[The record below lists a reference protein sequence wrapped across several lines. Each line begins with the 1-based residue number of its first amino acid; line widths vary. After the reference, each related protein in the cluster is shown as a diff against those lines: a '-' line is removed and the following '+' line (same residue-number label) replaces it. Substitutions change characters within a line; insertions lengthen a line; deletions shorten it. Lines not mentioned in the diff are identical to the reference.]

1 MTASG
6 VLRSGRGG
14 LVVVATVAVVAI
26 WGLSGLAGSQETSSG
41 QVALQQLRNRGQAQ
55 FEEKLYAQA
64 AQIFAEVVEDPE
76 ATAQDYLNLGLARFR
91 DRNYA
96 GALEALQEAEVR
108 DESHP
113 GVPFLTGLVAK
124 RAGQFEVARVELEH
138 AQQLDPTDPAIN
150 YNLGAVYTQ
159 LGNTDAALEEFGKVT
174 ALGFDIALQHYVS
187 SLYQHFQILLR
198 RGQREAAEP
207 EIEDY
212 RVSIRRLSMAA
223 RAPVALEQSIHAQI
237 GVPSLNLMPSRA
249 DNAGSLSMRERPA
262 IEALPARPYNLVVSD
277 FNADNQPD
285 VIAAALEG
293 RVWLSSP
300 GGLEPQAFAAP
311 AGPAA
316 AGDFDRD
323 GWTDLYIASPQGDTL
338 LRNRLGDL
346 GPEEAPPAPMT
357 PLFEVVETEGL
368 PAGGSPT
375 SVLWVDYDHD
385 GDLDVLI
392 THDASDGAPISD
404 RLIRNQGGGA
414 FLDVT
419 EAAGLGSPRRSRGAL
434 WGDFDVDHDVDL
446 YVFGGESN
454 SLYTNLRAGRFAD
467 IAAAAG
473 ALGPGET
480 RAAVAEDFNNDG
492 YLDIVLAAPGG
503 FTVLRN
509 SGQGTFLAVDAAGVS
524 GLTGGASA
532 DIEVADWNNDSYLD
546 LVLSTSEG
554 LRFLA
559 NNGDFR
565 FIPFE
570 PGPFEAPSA
579 APAEGERT
587 DAAPRP
593 LAEAARRPLMVA
605 ADANGDGGVD
615 LLLER
620 PDRLSWVM
628 QEGPAAAWV
637 GLRLTGVKN
646 NILGVGSTVEVK
658 AGGLYQMRP
667 FRRFPMHFG
676 VADVTSL
683 DVVRIRWPNGIVQ
696 NLLNEPVDRL
706 VMTTELER
714 LEGSCP
720 FMYVWNGSDWE
731 FINEVLGIAPLG
743 MPLAEGVIH
752 TPDPDEYVPVPGE
765 LFRRRGGEFEIRLT
779 EELREA
785 GYLDAAR
792 LLAVDHP
799 ETLQVFPDE
808 RFSAP
813 PHPPFRLFL
822 VDNQRRVGALDQDG
836 RDWSVELAAVDGE
849 WAVPF
854 VPGPYDGMA
863 TPHSLTF
870 DLARSWPSG
879 EEHTADGSGVDDPI
893 RLYLTGW
900 VYWATGSINLAADQ
914 DPRHA
919 FTPVSL
925 EVPDGSGG
933 WRVAIEDIGLP
944 NAKNSTLVVDLSR
957 HLLREDPRVRLRTT
971 MRLYW
976 DAVAFTIGG
985 AYPEALS
992 PQGSWQ
998 ESHGVPRA
1006 GRMVLGDGSAP
1017 VRVNVLAPT
1026 GADLRPRGF
1035 SELHRSVD
1043 GYETFDYQSVLQT
1056 APWDQHPGTYTR
1068 FGTVDDLVQAAD
1080 DRYVI
1085 FGTGDELSIRFAG
1098 ELPAV
1103 PAGWRRDYLIYL
1115 NGWVKDGDLNTL
1127 HGDQVEPLP
1136 FHGMSSYPYAAAES
1150 YPDDAEHR
1158 AFLERYLTRPAR
1170 LINTPLRPHR

>member
-1 MTASG
+1 MTVRG
-6 VLRSGRGG
+6 VLRSNRGG
-14 LVVVATVAVVAI
+14 LIVAVIVATAAI
-26 WGLSGLAGSQETSSG
+26 WGLSGLAGSQETSSR
-41 QVALQQLRNRGQAQ
+41 QEALQQLRNLGQAQ

-64 AQIFAEVVEDPE
+64 SQIFTEVAESPE
-76 ATAQDYLNLGLARFR
+76 ATAQDYLNLALARFR
-91 DRNYA
+91 DRDHA
-96 GALEALQEAEVR
+96 AALEALQEARAR
-108 DESHP
+108 DELHT
-113 GVPFLTGLVAK
+113 GVPFLTGLIAK
-124 RAGQFEVARVELEH
+124 RAGQFEVARDELER
-138 AQQLDPTDPAIN
+138 AQQLDPADPAIN

-159 LGNTDAALEEFGKVT
+159 LGNTDAALTEFEKVT

-212 RVSIRRLSMAA
+212 RVSIRRLSQAA
-223 RAPVALEQSIHAQI
+223 RAPIALEQSIHAQVQ
-237 GVPSLNLMPSRA
+237 VPSLSLVPANVDS
-249 DNAGSLSMRERPA
+249 AGSLRMQELPA
-262 IEALPARPYNLVVSD
+262 IDALPGSPYDLVVSD
-277 FNADNQPD
+277 FNADDLPD
-285 VIAAALEG
+285 VVATGPEG
-293 RVWLSSP
+293 QVWLSSP
-300 GGLEPQAFAAP
+300 TGLAPQALAVP
-311 AGPAA
+311 TGPAA

-323 GWTDLYIASPQGDTL
+323 GWADLYIANPQGDIL
-338 LRNRLGDL
+338 LRNRMGDL
-346 GPEEAPPAPMT
+346 GAREAVPEAPQEVPT
-357 PLFEVVETEGL
+357 PLFEVVDTEGL

-385 GDLDVLI
+385 GDLDVLV
-392 THDASDGAPISD
+392 THDAPNGEPTPD
-404 RLIRNQGGGA
+404 RLLRNQGGGA
-414 FLDVT
+414 FLDAT
-419 EAAGLGSPRRSRGAL
+419 DSAGVGSPRRSTGAL

-446 YVFGGESN
+446 YVWGGDSN
-454 SLYTNLRAGRFAD
+454 SLYTNLRAGSFAD

-473 ALGPGET
+473 ALGPGGT
-480 RAAVAEDFNNDG
+480 RAAVAEDFDNDG
-492 YLDIVLAAPGG
+492 YLDILLASAEE
-503 FTVLRN
+503 FVVLRN
-509 SGQGTFLAVDAAGVS
+509 SGRGTFLAVDAVGLS
-524 GLTGGASA
+524 DLTGGPAA

-554 LRFLA
+554 LRFFA
-559 NNGDFR
+559 NSGSFR
-565 FIPFE
+565 FLPFE
-570 PGPFEAPSA
+570 PGPFEAPSGA
-579 APAEGERT
+579 VAEGQGV
-587 DAAPRP
+587 AA
-593 LAEAARRPLMVA
+593 AQRPLMVA
-605 ADANGDGGVD
+605 ADANGDGGMD
-615 LLLER
+615 LLLEH
-620 PDRLSWVM
+620 PDRLSWAM
-628 QEGPAAAWV
+628 QDGPTAGWV

-646 NILGVGSTVEVK
+646 NILGVGSTIEVK

-667 FRRFPMHFG
+667 FRQFPMHFG
-676 VADVTSL
+676 VADVASL

-696 NLLNEPVDRL
+696 NLLNEQVDRL
-706 VMTTELER
+706 VLTTELER

-720 FMYVWNGSDWE
+720 FLYVWNGAEWE
-731 FINEVLGIAPLG
+731 FINEVLGVAPLG
-743 MPLAEGVIH
+743 MPLAEGLVH

-765 LFRRRGGEFEIRLT
+765 LLSRRGGEFEIRLT

-792 LLAVDHP
+792 LLAVDYR
-799 ETLQVFPDE
+799 EDLRMLPDE

-813 PHPPFRLFL
+813 PHPQFRLYL
-822 VDNQRRVGALDQDG
+822 LDDQRRVGAVDQDG
-836 RDWSVELAAVDGE
+836 RDWSTELLALDGE

-879 EEHTADGSGVDDPI
+879 EGHTADGSGADEPV

-914 DPRHA
+914 DPRHS

-944 NAKNSTLVVDLSR
+944 TAKNSTLVVDLTP
-957 HLLREDPRVRLRTT
+957 HLVRNDPRVRVRTT

-976 DAVAFTIGG
+976 DAAVFSVGG
-985 AYPEALS
+985 EFPEALA
-992 PQGSWQ
+992 PQGSWR
-998 ESHGVPRA
+998 ERHGVPRA
-1006 GRMVLGDGSAP
+1006 GRMILGDGSAP
-1017 VRVNVLAPT
+1017 VRVHVLAPT
-1026 GADLRPRGF
+1026 AADLRPRGF

-1068 FGTVDDLVQAAD
+1068 FGSVDDLVGSAD

-1085 FGTGDELSIRFAG
+1085 FGTGDELSIRFSAD
-1098 ELPAV
+1098 LPAV
-1103 PAGWRRDYLIYL
+1103 PTGWRRDYLVYL

-1136 FHGMSSYPYAAAES
+1136 FHGMSTYPYTATES

-1158 AFLERYLTRPAR
+1158 AFLERYVTRPAR

>member
-1 MTASG
+1 MMTASG
-6 VLRSGRGG
+6 ILKSGRKG
-14 LVVVATVAVVAI
+14 LTVLAAMALVAI
-26 WGLSGLAGSQETSSG
+26 WGLSGSVGSQETSSG

-64 AQIFAEVVEDPE
+64 AQIFAEVAGSPE
-76 ATAQDYLNLGLARFR
+76 ATAQDNLNLALARFR
-91 DRNYA
+91 DRNHA
-96 GALEALQEAEVR
+96 GALEALQEAGSR
-108 DESHP
+108 DDSHP
-113 GVPFLTGLVAK
+113 GVPFLTGLIAK
-124 RAGQFEVARVELEH
+124 RAGQFEVARVELER

-159 LGNTDAALEEFGKVT
+159 LGDTDAALAEFDQVT

-212 RVSIRRLSMAA
+212 RLSIRRLSMAA
-223 RAPVALEQSIHAQI
+223 RTPVALEESIHAQI
-237 GVPSLNLMPSRA
+237 RVPSLSLIPSRA
-249 DNAGSLSMRERPA
+249 ADAGSLSMHERPA
-262 IEALPARPYNLVVSD
+262 IEALPGRPYSLVVSD
-277 FNADNQPD
+277 FNADERPD
-285 VIAAALEG
+285 VVATALEG
-293 RVWLSSP
+293 KVWLSSP
-300 GGLEPQAFAAP
+300 GGLEPQALAAP
-311 AGPAA
+311 TGPAG

-323 GWTDLYIASPQGDTL
+323 GWPDLYIASAQGDTL
-338 LRNRLGDL
+338 LRNRMGDL
-346 GPEEAPPAPMT
+346 GPEEVPQASMT

-385 GDLDVLI
+385 GDLDVLV
-392 THDASDGAPISD
+392 THDDPDGAPISD
-404 RLIRNQGGGA
+404 RLIRNQGGGV

-419 EAAGLGSPRRSRGAL
+419 EAAGVGSPRRSLGAL

-446 YVFGGESN
+446 YVWGGESN
-454 SLYTNLRAGRFAD
+454 SLYTNLRAGRFAE
-467 IAAAAG
+467 IAAAIG
-473 ALGPGET
+473 AAGPGGT
-480 RAAVAEDFNNDG
+480 RAAVAEDFDNDG
-492 YLDIVLAAPGG
+492 YLDIILAAPDG

-509 SGQGTFLAVDAAGVS
+509 SGQGTFLPVDAAGLS
-524 GLTGGASA
+524 DLSGGASA

-546 LVLSTSEG
+546 LVLSTADG

-559 NNGDFR
+559 NSGSFR
-565 FIPFE
+565 FIPFD
-570 PGPFEAPSA
+570 PGPFDAPSA
-579 APAEGERT
+579 ALAEGEG
-587 DAAPRP
+587 
-593 LAEAARRPLMVA
+593 AESVPRPLMVA

-620 PDRLSWVM
+620 PGRLSWVM
-628 QEGPAAAWV
+628 QEGPAATWL

-646 NILGVGSTVEVK
+646 NLRGVGATIEVK

-667 FRRFPMHFG
+667 YRRFPMHFG
-676 VADVTSL
+676 VADVASL

-696 NLLNEPVDRL
+696 NLLDEPVDRL

-720 FMYVWNGSDWE
+720 FLYVWNGSEWE
-731 FINEVLGIAPLG
+731 FIDEVLGVAPLG
-743 MPLAEGVIH
+743 MPLAEGVVH

-765 LFRRRGGEFEIRLT
+765 LLRRHNGEFEIRLT

-785 GYLDAAR
+785 GYIDAVR

-799 ETLQVFPDE
+799 ENLRVLPDE

-813 PHPPFRLFL
+813 PHPQFRLFL
-822 VDNQRRVGALDQDG
+822 VDDQRRVGAVDQDG

-870 DLARSWPSG
+870 DLGRSWPSG
-879 EEHTADGSGVDDPI
+879 EEHGADGSGEDAV
-893 RLYLTGW
+893 RLYLAGW

-944 NAKNSTLVVDLSR
+944 NAKNSTLVVDLTP

-976 DAVAFTIGG
+976 DAVTFSVGG
-985 AYPEALS
+985 AYPEALA

-1017 VRVNVLAPT
+1017 VRVNVLAPA

-1035 SELHRSVD
+1035 SQLHRSLD
-1043 GYETFDYQSVLQT
+1043 GFETFDYQSVLQT

-1068 FGTVDDLVQAAD
+1068 FGAVDGLVQAAD

-1103 PAGWRRDYLIYL
+1103 PPGWRRDYLLYL

-1136 FHGMSSYPYAAAES
+1136 FHGMSSYPYAATES

-1158 AFLERYLTRPAR
+1158 AFLDLYVTRPAR

>member
-1 MTASG
+1 MTARRI
-6 VLRSGRGG
+6 LRSGRGT
-14 LVVVATVAVVAI
+14 LVVVAGMAVVAVWGL
-26 WGLSGLAGSQETSSG
+26 WGLSELAGSQDASSE
-41 QVALQQLRNRGQAQ
+41 QVAVQQLRNRAQAQ
-55 FEEKLYAQA
+55 FEEKLYARA
-64 AQIFAEVVEDPE
+64 TEIFAEVVESPE
-76 ATAQDYLNLGLARFR
+76 ATAQDYLNLALARFR
-91 DRNYA
+91 DRDHA
-96 GALEALQEAEVR
+96 GALEALREAGAR
-108 DESHP
+108 DDSHA
-113 GVPFLTGLVAK
+113 GVPFLTGLISK
-124 RAGQFEVARVELEH
+124 RAGQFEVARAELER
-138 AQQLDPTDPAIN
+138 AQQLDPNDPAIN

-159 LGNTDAALEEFGKVT
+159 LGDTDAALVEFDQVT

-198 RGQREAAEP
+198 RGERDAAEP
-207 EIEDY
+207 EIADY
-212 RVSIRRLSMAA
+212 RTSIRRLSQAA
-223 RAPVALEQSIHAQI
+223 RAPIALEESIHAVI
-237 GVPSLNLMPSRA
+237 RVPSLSLIPSAAA
-249 DNAGSLSMRERPA
+249 DAGSLSMQERPA
-262 IEALPARPYNLVVSD
+262 IEALPGSPFHLMVSD
-277 FNADNQPD
+277 FNADERPD
-285 VIAAALEG
+285 VVATALEG

-300 GGLEPQAFAAP
+300 AGLEPQALVAP
-311 AGPAA
+311 AGPAG

-323 GWTDLYIASPQGDTL
+323 GWPDLYISNPQGDTL

-346 GPEEAPPAPMT
+346 EPEEVPSATPATIT
-357 PLFEVVETEGL
+357 PLFEEVETEGL
-368 PAGGSPT
+368 PDGGSPT
-375 SVLWVDYDHD
+375 SVLWVDFDHD
-385 GDLDVLI
+385 GDLDVLV
-392 THDASDGAPISD
+392 THDDPDSAPISD
-404 RLIRNQGGGA
+404 RLIRNQGGGV

-419 EAAGLGSPRRSRGAL
+419 EAAGVGSPRRSLGAL

-446 YVFGGESN
+446 YVWGGDSN
-454 SLYTNLRAGRFAD
+454 SLYTNLRTGRFAD

-473 ALGPGET
+473 AAGPGGT
-480 RAAVAEDFNNDG
+480 RAAVAEDFDNDG
-492 YLDIVLAAPGG
+492 YLDIVLAAPDG

-509 SGQGTFLAVDAAGVS
+509 SGQGTFLPVQADGLS
-524 GLTGGASA
+524 GLSGGASA

-546 LVLSTSEG
+546 LVLSTTDG

-559 NNGDFR
+559 NDGSFR
-565 FIPFE
+565 FLPFD
-570 PGPFEAPSA
+570 PGPFAAPSA
-579 APAEGERT
+579 ARAEGERVG
-587 DAAPRP
+587 AEPRP
-593 LAEAARRPLMVA
+593 LIFA

-628 QEGPAAAWV
+628 QEGPAAAWLS
-637 GLRLTGVKN
+637 LRLTGVKN
-646 NILGVGSTVEVK
+646 NLRGVGSTIEVK
-658 AGGLYQMRP
+658 AGGAYQMRP
-667 FRRFPMHFG
+667 FRRFPLHFG
-676 VADVTSL
+676 VADAASL

-720 FMYVWNGSDWE
+720 FLYVWNGSEWE

-765 LFRRRGGEFEIRLT
+765 VLRRRGGEFEIRLT

-792 LLAVDHP
+792 LLAVDYQ
-799 ETLQVFPDE
+799 ENLRVLPDE

-813 PHPPFRLFL
+813 PHPQFRLFL
-822 VDNQRRVGALDQDG
+822 VDDQRGVGAVDQDG
-836 RDWSVELAAVDGE
+836 RDWSAELATVDGE

-863 TPHSLTF
+863 TPHSLTL

-879 EEHTADGSGVDDPI
+879 EEHSADGSGKDPV

-919 FTPVSL
+919 FTPVSI

-944 NAKNSTLVVDLSR
+944 NAKNSTMVVDLTE
-957 HLLREDPRVRLRTT
+957 HLLRGDPRIRVRTT

-976 DAVAFTIGG
+976 DAVTYSVGG
-985 AYPEALS
+985 LFPQPLS

-998 ESHGVPRA
+998 EKHGVPRA
-1006 GRMVLGDGSAP
+1006 GRMILGDGSAP
-1017 VRVNVLAPT
+1017 VRVSVLAPV

-1035 SELHRSVD
+1035 SQLHRSID

-1068 FGTVDDLVQAAD
+1068 FGAVDDLVGDAD

-1103 PAGWRRDYLIYL
+1103 PPGWRRDYLIYL
-1115 NGWVKDGDLNTL
+1115 NGWVKDGDINTL

-1136 FHGMSSYPYAAAES
+1136 FHGMSTYPYAASES
-1150 YPDDAEHR
+1150 YPDDAEHQ
-1158 AFLERYLTRPAR
+1158 AFLDMYITRPAR
-1170 LINTPLRPHR
+1170 LINTPLRPDR